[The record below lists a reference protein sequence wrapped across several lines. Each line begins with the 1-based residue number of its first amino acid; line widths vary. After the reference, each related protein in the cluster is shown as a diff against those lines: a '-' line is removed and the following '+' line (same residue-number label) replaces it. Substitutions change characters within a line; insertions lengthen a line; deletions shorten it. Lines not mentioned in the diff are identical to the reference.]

1 MNGIPPLSS
10 RDAHASPPQRVLER
24 LHSSAAGLDAD
35 EAARRLAAHG
45 YNRLPAPKRQGPL
58 LRLLRQFH
66 NVLLYMMLFASL
78 VTALL
83 GFWVDSAVILL
94 AVVVNALIGFVQ
106 EGKAA
111 NALDAIRDMLS
122 LHALVLRDGQRQ
134 ALDAERLVPGDV
146 VLLASGDRVPADL
159 RLFETKNFHVDESA
173 LTGESVPVEKGCV
186 AVAVDAL
193 LGDRRCMAYYMLIQE
208 DTPEAQVFGCWRIL
222 DTTGPYMLK
231 NTFPELLH
239 GKEAPCS
246 PHIWELSRFAINSGQ
261 KGSLGF
267 SDCTL
272 EAMRAL
278 ARYSLQND
286 IQTLVTVT
294 TVGVEK
300 MMIRAG
306 LDVSRFGPH
315 LKIGIERAVALR
327 IELNAKTQIALY
339 GGVLVEQRL
348 AVS

>member
-1 MNGIPPLSS
+1 MIVQIG
-10 RDAHASPPQRVLER
+10 
-24 LHSSAAGLDAD
+24 
-35 EAARRLAAHG
+35 RREEFD
-45 YNRLPAPKRQGPL
+45 KK
-58 LRLLRQFH
+58 
-66 NVLLYMMLFASL
+66 
-78 VTALL
+78 LL
-83 GFWVDSAVILL
+83 GEMHKLRAQVFKERKGWDVSVIDEME
-94 AVVVNALIGFVQ
+94 I
-106 EGKAA
+106 
-111 NALDAIRDMLS
+111 
-122 LHALVLRDGQRQ
+122 DGY
-134 ALDAERLVPGDV
+134 
-146 VLLASGDRVPADL
+146 
-159 RLFETKNFHVDESA
+159 
-173 LTGESVPVEKGCV
+173 
-186 AVAVDAL
+186 DAL
-193 LGDRRCMAYYMLIQE
+193 SPYYMLIQE

-339 GGVLVEQRL
+339 GECWWNSDWRFHDGDLSARAGAFSVGEGAPGVDAESAVKRVRPAPDSLSGIAGPGRRAAEQASHGAAQAHFPQYFEFTVGFHLFRDQR
-348 AVS
+348 

>member
-1 MNGIPPLSS
+1 MIVQIG
-10 RDAHASPPQRVLER
+10 
-24 LHSSAAGLDAD
+24 
-35 EAARRLAAHG
+35 RREEFD
-45 YNRLPAPKRQGPL
+45 KK
-58 LRLLRQFH
+58 
-66 NVLLYMMLFASL
+66 
-78 VTALL
+78 LL
-83 GFWVDSAVILL
+83 GEMHKLRAQVFKERKGWDVSVIDEME
-94 AVVVNALIGFVQ
+94 I
-106 EGKAA
+106 
-111 NALDAIRDMLS
+111 
-122 LHALVLRDGQRQ
+122 DGY
-134 ALDAERLVPGDV
+134 
-146 VLLASGDRVPADL
+146 
-159 RLFETKNFHVDESA
+159 
-173 LTGESVPVEKGCV
+173 
-186 AVAVDAL
+186 DAL
-193 LGDRRCMAYYMLIQE
+193 SPYYMLIQE

-315 LKIGIERAVALR
+315 LKMRGGLAHRTQCQDPDRALR
-327 IELNAKTQIALY
+327 GSA
-339 GGVLVEQRL
+339 GGTATGGFMTGTCRL
-348 AVS
+348 APARSLSERERLASMPNPL

>member
-1 MNGIPPLSS
+1 
-10 RDAHASPPQRVLER
+10 
-24 LHSSAAGLDAD
+24 
-35 EAARRLAAHG
+35 
-45 YNRLPAPKRQGPL
+45 
-58 LRLLRQFH
+58 
-66 NVLLYMMLFASL
+66 
-78 VTALL
+78 
-83 GFWVDSAVILL
+83 
-94 AVVVNALIGFVQ
+94 
-106 EGKAA
+106 
-111 NALDAIRDMLS
+111 
-122 LHALVLRDGQRQ
+122 
-134 ALDAERLVPGDV
+134 
-146 VLLASGDRVPADL
+146 
-159 RLFETKNFHVDESA
+159 
-173 LTGESVPVEKGCV
+173 
-186 AVAVDAL
+186 
-193 LGDRRCMAYYMLIQE
+193 
-208 DTPEAQVFGCWRIL
+208 
-222 DTTGPYMLK
+222 
-231 NTFPELLH
+231 
-239 GKEAPCS
+239 APCS

>member
-1 MNGIPPLSS
+1 MIVQIG
-10 RDAHASPPQRVLER
+10 
-24 LHSSAAGLDAD
+24 
-35 EAARRLAAHG
+35 RREEFD
-45 YNRLPAPKRQGPL
+45 KK
-58 LRLLRQFH
+58 
-66 NVLLYMMLFASL
+66 
-78 VTALL
+78 LL
-83 GFWVDSAVILL
+83 GEMHKLRAQVFKERKGWDVSVID
-94 AVVVNALIGFVQ
+94 VMEI
-106 EGKAA
+106 
-111 NALDAIRDMLS
+111 
-122 LHALVLRDGQRQ
+122 DGY
-134 ALDAERLVPGDV
+134 
-146 VLLASGDRVPADL
+146 
-159 RLFETKNFHVDESA
+159 
-173 LTGESVPVEKGCV
+173 
-186 AVAVDAL
+186 DAL
-193 LGDRRCMAYYMLIQE
+193 SPYYMLIQE